1 MYMYAANAIE
11 YLYLTN
17 NMSNEYTAN
26 DSVGLQL

>member
-17 NMSNEYTAN
+17 VMSNVFSAN
-26 DSVGLQL
+26 DSAWL